1 MFPTE
6 GLENQIYTK
15 FLKANNQIPKNINPK
30 DPDTQGYYQESFN
43 GIMELDNLSLPK
55 DLLKGINKIDKLTDQ
70 TTRLLKGADKAIT
83 ALEAPKV
90 KYTKD
95 VYHLGKGEIVG
106 DKFDFM
112 GDSDIGVHVGTQTHA
127 KGASKKYFVED
138 GKTTDPTVDFVP
150 DKKEDVLLKGKYKV
164 KGQRTFPLQL
174 ADDLKPARV
183 PDIGLFK
190 RPQFWIDTLS
200 IPSTDAYRMDVAT
213 TDAQGNETLEA
224 MTKFQKKPT
233 LEYKGVTYYMSD
245 KAVNIDMDKKL
256 WADFVKAAVDEQA
269 KFEKQ
274 KIFGATE
281 RKEWFEKLKKITNDN
296 GYNSLIYKN
305 EKEASQTQKATDK
318 YEDSFMLFEPDQVK
332 YKFAKTQTKG
342 DPRLDRYKGG
352 MI

>member
-1 MFPTE
+1 M
-6 GLENQIYTK
+6 
-15 FLKANNQIPKNINPK
+15 
-30 DPDTQGYYQESFN
+30 
-43 GIMELDNLSLPK
+43 
-55 DLLKGINKIDKLTDQ
+55 
-70 TTRLLKGADKAIT
+70 T

-138 GKTTDPTVDFVP
+138 GKTNDPTVDFVP

-256 WADFVKAAVDEQA
+256 WADFVKAAVDEQV
-269 KFEKQ
+269 KFKKQ